1 VSAPTKTY
9 EHSVIDGPYWWLG
22 TRLVLDEISEDPEF
36 EFEVEPCAEEMTVL
50 SLRTRT
56 RKAAFDVS
64 RASWKREVM
73 NYQYTLWL

>member
-1 VSAPTKTY
+1 M
-9 EHSVIDGPYWWLG
+9 
-22 TRLVLDEISEDPEF
+22 VLDEISEDPEF

-56 RKAAFDVS
+56 AAFDVS